1 MLYVF
6 SSIKIHTRT
15 LQHFIVVASVAEVCA
30 RQGLIVIW
38 SLLLLFCLFFIFIF
52 ACYSANSSRGKN
64 LPEISINC
72 FV

>member
-38 SLLLLFCLFFIFIF
+38 SLLLLFCLFFFLFLLAILPIVVGEKICLKF
-52 ACYSANSSRGKN
+52 A
-64 LPEISINC
+64 
-72 FV
+72 

>member
-15 LQHFIVVASVAEVCA
+15 LQHFIVASVAEVCA

-38 SLLLLFCLFFIFIF
+38 SLLLLFCLFFLYLLAILPIVVGEKICLKF
-52 ACYSANSSRGKN
+52 A
-64 LPEISINC
+64 
-72 FV
+72 

>member
-38 SLLLLFCLFFIFIF
+38 SLLLLFCLFFLYLLAILPIVVGEKICLKF
-52 ACYSANSSRGKN
+52 A
-64 LPEISINC
+64 
-72 FV
+72 